1 MPKKTPNKADNPLL
15 VLVKILANAL
25 LDDPHG
31 VNVTAKNALLILA
44 DLVQPET
51 AQELEKKIVRD
62 ADNRYKY
69 EEQ

>member
-1 MPKKTPNKADNPLL
+1 MPKKTQNKADNPLL
-15 VLVKILANAL
+15 VLIKILSNAL
-25 LDDPHG
+25 LDDPYG
-31 VNVTAKNALLILA
+31 VNLTAKNALLILA

-62 ADNRYKY
+62 VDDRYKY